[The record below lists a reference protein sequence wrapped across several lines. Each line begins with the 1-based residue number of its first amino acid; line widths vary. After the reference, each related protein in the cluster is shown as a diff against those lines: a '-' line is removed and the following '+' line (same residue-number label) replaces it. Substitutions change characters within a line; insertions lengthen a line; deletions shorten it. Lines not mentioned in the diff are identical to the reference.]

1 MTGHFRAPVSIT
13 SATLT
18 HDWLISI
25 GPIDRNFK
33 ILNSEND
40 KGTCKRQ
47 ICECDRAFTAA
58 IEAAQM
64 NPEFTNGKASD
75 GGFCRFAANAGITSG
90 PGRCCKNRSDQ
101 FSWFNSNT
109 HTCCA
114 GDVVQ
119 NGMC

>member
-1 MTGHFRAPVSIT
+1 MTSV
-13 SATLT
+13 
-18 HDWLISI
+18 
-25 GPIDRNFK
+25 
-33 ILNSEND
+33 ND

-47 ICECDRAFTAA
+47 ICECDKAFTAA

-64 NPEFTNGKASD
+64 NPEFTNGQAAD
-75 GGFCRFAANAGITSG
+75 EGYCRFGANAGLTSG
-90 PGRCCKNRSDQ
+90 PGRCCKSQSDQ

-109 HTCCA
+109 HTCCS

>member
-1 MTGHFRAPVSIT
+1 MTPADLRFSQ
-13 SATLT
+13 TL
-18 HDWLISI
+18 L
-25 GPIDRNFK
+25 
-33 ILNSEND
+33 END

-64 NPEFTNGKASD
+64 NADFTNGKAAD
-75 GGFCRFAANAGITSG
+75 AGFCRFAANAGITSG